1 VFFTRPANCCYSELS
16 MELTAEHAAWLERL
30 HESGFEIVAFPMYAS
45 YVGLR
50 KGSCVAL
57 VEPAAEGGFKLLGQ
71 PTILIGGNIS
81 VRVKKDGRDWF
92 VWKQER
98 LEATPQRLAELKA
111 FAEELERQITSK
123 Q

>member
-1 VFFTRPANCCYSELS
+1 

-30 HESGFEIVAFPMYAS
+30 HKSGFEIVAFPMYAS